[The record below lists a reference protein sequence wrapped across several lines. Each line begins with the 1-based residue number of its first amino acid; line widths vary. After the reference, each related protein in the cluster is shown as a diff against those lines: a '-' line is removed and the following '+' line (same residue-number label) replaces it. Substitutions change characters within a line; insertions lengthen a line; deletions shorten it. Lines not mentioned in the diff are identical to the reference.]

1 MHPMKDCIAI
11 DVGNTRG
18 KAVLFHGSEIIQRWE
33 FDPGMPLANAELTQE
48 IPEGLPIILS
58 GVRPVGEEFLE
69 FLRSRGPLLVLSGS
83 TPLPFS
89 SDYLTPETIGPDR
102 LALVAGAIA
111 LLPGEDI
118 LVIDAGTCITCDLVT
133 SGKLFLGGSISPGL
147 DMRLRA
153 LKEFTGALPLVS
165 KEEGNWFPGRST
177 RESILAG
184 VHEGACGELRD
195 RIEQLM
201 PIYPTL
207 KVVLTGGDA
216 PYFVKNLKNSNFAS
230 PDLVVQGLRTI
241 LEHHVKTNH

>member
-1 MHPMKDCIAI
+1 MKDCIAI

-18 KAVLFHGSEIIQRWE
+18 KAVLFQGSEIIQRWE
-33 FDPGMPLANAELTQE
+33 FDPGVPLADNVHLHG

-58 GVRPVGEEFLE
+58 SVRPIGEEYLE
-69 FLRSRGPLLVLSGS
+69 FLRSRGALEVLSGS

-118 LVIDAGTCITCDLVT
+118 LVIDAGTCITCDMVT
-133 SGKLFLGGSISPGL
+133 SEKVFAGGSISPGL
-147 DMRLRA
+147 DMRLRS

-165 KEEGNWFPGRST
+165 KEEGTWFPGRST

-184 VHEGACGELRD
+184 VQDGACGELRN
-195 RIEQLM
+195 RIEQLLDK
-201 PIYPTL
+201 YPSL

-216 PYFVKNLKNSNFAS
+216 PYFVKNLKNSIFAS
-230 PDLVVQGLRTI
+230 PDLVVQGLRAI
-241 LEHHVKTNH
+241 LDHHVKTNQ